1 MGNPVIEQILDEN
14 SNLKTQVLEAQD
26 NEFVNFFEP
35 TFVPAEQTSP
45 TQESPVKPVT
55 VVAPTDDSDYE
66 VIVPKKVDNDPAE
79 SVKSEKK
86 EHNDSV
92 VFDKPKE
99 DVEQPQTPPAVTP
112 EAEEQ
117 PSETEPTKEE
127 KPEKDVPVT
136 DTPVEDI
143 PSQPSHDDEVVVPE
157 VDPNYKEPVVDVII
171 GKNSE
176 SPQFGVLG
184 KMVSNGRVIGMDLN
198 ECNTISLFGVQ
209 GAGKSYR
216 LVL

>member
-1 MGNPVIEQILDEN
+1 M
-14 SNLKTQVLEAQD
+14 
-26 NEFVNFFEP
+26 
-35 TFVPAEQTSP
+35 
-45 TQESPVKPVT
+45 
-55 VVAPTDDSDYE
+55 
-66 VIVPKKVDNDPAE
+66 
-79 SVKSEKK
+79 
-86 EHNDSV
+86 

-209 GAGKSYR
+209 GAGKSYTIGSVTEM
-216 LVL
+216 VLKQFSNVNKLPAPMAGVIFHFSESMDYAPEFTSMVYPNDEAGQFSQVES